1 MKRKEIFI
9 ETKNWNEQF
18 YSEDGFENCL
28 FLFIIIFF
36 NSISFKIQE
45 KNIVSLH
52 TIIIPFIRLMLPV
65 FLKRFDI
72 IVITIHLEILSKR
85 YSSPFSSSSTFLIQ
99 ISRSRLKTFPA
110 KDLENVQFDSH
121 PQTIILTQY
130 SFFFTITDGNYRIIR
145 WAREHRGKRTGKKN
159 DLVREWKAIEGCI
172 AFRNLVPR
180 KIMDKVLFN
189 ESMGCIWRRWWF

>member
-1 MKRKEIFI
+1 MK
-9 ETKNWNEQF
+9 
-18 YSEDGFENCL
+18 YS
-28 FLFIIIFF
+28 
-36 NSISFKIQE
+36 
-45 KNIVSLH
+45 NI
-52 TIIIPFIRLMLPV
+52 
-65 FLKRFDI
+65 
-72 IVITIHLEILSKR
+72 SKR

-159 DLVREWKAIEGCI
+159 DLCVNEKRSRAVLHLEISFLERSWIKYFSTNQWVEYDDDDDSKFINFIYLDHERMI
-172 AFRNLVPR
+172 PEFNHP
-180 KIMDKVLFN
+180 KIKL
-189 ESMGCIWRRWWF
+189 